1 MFESSNKPVR
11 FVIRT
16 FLTLV
21 LFLATLSP
29 TGMVQG
35 QSKEALSG
43 ESPPSLAE
51 LAAKQ
56 PRYTFPVEA
65 AGKIWYPACHH
76 DYPATDIF
84 VAVGSRFVAPIAGI
98 VDYVSYKDTW
108 DPKVD
113 DPATRGGLSVAIIG
127 NDGVRYYGSHLSAV
141 AKGIKPGARVQKGQ
155 LLGRTGK
162 TGSAR
167 STDPHLHFGISHPTT
182 PDDWKVRRGEV
193 DPYPYLNKWR
203 KGVDATP
210 DLRKTDAGVC

>member
-1 MFESSNKPVR
+1 MYVTSDRNVR
-11 FVIRT
+11 LVIRLFLVLSL
-16 FLTLV
+16 FLT
-21 LFLATLSP
+21 TLWSIR
-29 TGMVQG
+29 TAQG

-43 ESPPSLAE
+43 QSTSSSAE

-56 PRYTFPVEA
+56 RRYTFPVEA

-84 VAVGSRFVAPIAGI
+84 VAIGSRFVAPIAGI

-108 DPKVD
+108 NPKDD

-127 NDGVRYYGSHLSAV
+127 NDGVRYYGSHLSSI
-141 AKGIKPGARVQKGQ
+141 AKGIKPGARVGKGQ

-167 STDPHLHFGISHPTT
+167 NTDPHLHFGISHPTT
-182 PDDWKVRRGEV
+182 PDDWKTRRGEV

-210 DLRKTDAGVC
+210 DLRKTGGGAC